1 MEQEREALAVE
12 SVSKSFGEVSAVR
25 GVSFGVRRGEIFG
38 IVGPNGAGKTTILR
52 MVMDIFRPDAGQI
65 RLAGAPIEEATK
77 QRIGYL
83 PEERG
88 IYLQMKVAALLE
100 YFGMLKDLS
109 RAQAK
114 ANAERWLKR
123 FGLWDA
129 RDRRVE
135 TLSKGNQQKVQLI
148 LALVADPELVI
159 LDEPLSGLDPVNARE
174 LIDIIRE
181 LAREG
186 RTLLFSSHQM
196 PVVESVCDRV
206 LMISRGRAVLCGSPA
221 EILDAHTNGSRPASL
236 EEVYLKVVQEEQ

>member
-1 MEQEREALAVE
+1 MREEREALAVE
-12 SVSKSFGEVSAVR
+12 AVSKTFAEVAAVR
-25 GVSFGVRRGEIFG
+25 GVSFEVRRGEIFG

-52 MVMDIFRPDAGQI
+52 MIMDIFRPDAGAI
-65 RLAGAPIEEATK
+65 RLGGAPIDDAAK

-88 IYLQMKVAALLE
+88 IYLQLKVGALLE

-109 RAQAK
+109 RTQAR

-148 LALVADPELVI
+148 LTLVADPELVI

-174 LIDIIRE
+174 LTDIIRE
-181 LAREG
+181 LAQEG
-186 RTLLFSSHQM
+186 RTILFSSHQM
-196 PVVESVCDRV
+196 PVVESICDRV
-206 LMISRGRAVLCGSPA
+206 LMIYRGRAVLHGSPA

-236 EEVYLKVVQEEQ
+236 EAVFLKIVQEEQ